1 MIYFI
6 GAGPGDPELVTV
18 KAMNILKKADAV
30 LYTGSLV
37 PKEVLSWCKEDA
49 LIVDSQGMKYPEIFD
64 FLYAHKD
71 KIVARVH
78 TGDPSIYST
87 IAKQIEFLKEES
99 IEYSVI
105 PGITAAFGAAASLGI
120 EYTIPGVSQ
129 TVILS
134 RVEGKTPNP
143 EKLENIL
150 ACKNSSLAFYLSIL
164 LLKKLKETALKMDY
178 SADTPCWVIEKATWA
193 EEKIYKGTISNIHEQ
208 VSHIRGVALILF
220 GDYLY
225 QKETEE
231 SHLYV
236 KPLVKEVEA
245 RKEQRKEEK
254 KAKANG

>member
-1 MIYFI
+1 MVYFI

-18 KAMNILKKADAV
+18 KAMNILKKADVV
-30 LYTGSLV
+30 LFTGSLV
-37 PKEVLSWCKEDA
+37 PREVLTWCKQDA
-49 LIVDSQGMKYPEIFD
+49 IIEDSQGMKYPEIFE
-64 FLYAHKD
+64 FLTKYKD

-87 IAKQIEFLKEES
+87 IAKQIEFLKEQN

-120 EYTIPGVSQ
+120 EYTIPGISQ
-129 TVILS
+129 TIILT

-164 LLKKLKETALKMDY
+164 LLKKLKKQALEMGY
-178 SADTPCWVIEKATWA
+178 NPETPCWVVEKATW
-193 EEKIYKGTISNIHEQ
+193 EDEKIYKGTISDIEEQ
-208 VSHIRGVALILF
+208 VSHIKGVALILF
-220 GDYLY
+220 GDYLH

-236 KPLVKEVEA
+236 KPLVKEL
-245 RKEQRKEEK
+245 EEK
-254 KAKANG
+254 NAKS

>member
-6 GAGPGDPELVTV
+6 GAGPGDPELITV
-18 KAMNILKKADAV
+18 KGMNILKKADAV

-37 PKEVLSWCKEDA
+37 PREVLSWCRDDA
-49 LIVDSQGMKYPEIFD
+49 LIVDSQGMKYPEIFE
-64 FLYAHKD
+64 FLNTHKD

-87 IAKQIEFLKEES
+87 IAKQIEYLKEQD

-105 PGITAAFGAAASLGI
+105 PGITAAFGAAASLGV

-129 TVILS
+129 TIILS

-164 LLKKLKETALKMDY
+164 LIKKLKKTALNMGY
-178 SADTPCWVIEKATWA
+178 SPDTPCWVVEKATWPG
-193 EEKIYKGTISNIHEQ
+193 EKIYKGTISDIEEQ
-208 VSHIRGVALILF
+208 VKHIKGVALILF
-220 GDYLY
+220 GEYLN
-225 QKETEE
+225 QKETQE

-236 KPLVKEVEA
+236 KPLVKELEGKNV
-245 RKEQRKEEK
+245 
-254 KAKANG
+254 